1 MITFMDIAIWTT
13 YIVSLYFTIFWF
25 LVFLDGG
32 APDLKKKKI
41 KAFPLVTIAI
51 PVWNEEKTIGETL
64 KSLLML
70 DYPKEKLEIL
80 IVNDAST
87 DKTKEIV
94 ESIIKK
100 NPDYDIK
107 LVNNKEGGRGK
118 AYPMNQMLDMA
129 KGEYF
134 VNFDADSKLTDKKT
148 LKKLL
153 NKFTT
158 EDVGAVLPCMKVWS
172 PQSFWEKVQHYEF
185 LMYMFYKRLFGKLDC
200 VHVCPGPFSVYNT
213 EIIRKIGGFDTKNIT
228 EDMEL
233 TFRLQ
238 KFGYKVIQA
247 LNPIV
252 YTKMA
257 DTLKGV
263 RRQRNRWFKGTILT
277 LIKHRDMCLNRK
289 YGDFGM
295 VMYPMVALSC
305 VVATV
310 MLVATAYLW
319 LKPNVLFMRDMY
331 FVGFDFM
338 TLLKHLTFNFS
349 FYDLEI
355 GTILTAVII
364 LGVTFLFIIKA
375 LQHIAGE
382 KLLSKGTIPF
392 GFFLFLYFLVI
403 AFIWLEVTVQLLRG
417 KVQKW

>member
-1 MITFMDIAIWTT
+1 MDVIIWIT

-32 APDLKKKKI
+32 APELKKKRIKI
-41 KAFPLVTIAI
+41 FPLVTIAI

-64 KSLLML
+64 RSLLML

-87 DKTKEIV
+87 DRTREIV
-94 ESIIKK
+94 ESIIKQ
-100 NPDYDIK
+100 NPEYDIK
-107 LVNNKEGGRGK
+107 LINNEEGGKGK
-118 AYPMNQMLDMA
+118 AYPMNQMLEMA

-134 VNFDADSKLTDKKT
+134 VNLDADSKLVDSKT

-153 NKFTT
+153 DKFTT
-158 EDVGAVLPCMKVWS
+158 EDTAAVLPCMKVWS
-172 PQSFWEKVQHYEF
+172 PDSFWEKVQHYEF

-200 VHVCPGPFSVYNT
+200 VHVCPGPFSVYKT
-213 EIIRKIGGFDTKNIT
+213 AIVRKIGGFDTKNMT

-238 KFGYKVIQA
+238 KFGYKIVQT
-247 LNPIV
+247 LNPVV
-252 YTKMA
+252 YTKLPC
-257 DTLKGV
+257 TLKGV
-263 RRQRNRWFKGTILT
+263 RKQRNRWFKGTILT
-277 LIKHRDMCLNRK
+277 LLKHKDMCLNKK

-295 VMYPMVALSC
+295 IMYPMVALSC
-305 VVATV
+305 IVATI
-310 MLVATAYLW
+310 MLISTAYFW
-319 LKPNVLFMRDMY
+319 IKPNALFLHDLY

-338 TLLKHLTFNFS
+338 VLLKHLTFNFS

-364 LGVTFLFIIKA
+364 LGVSLLFIVKA

-382 KLLSKGTIPF
+382 KLLSKGAIPF
-392 GFFLFLYFLVI
+392 GFFLFFYFLII
-403 AFIWLEVTVQLLRG
+403 AFIWLEVSIELIRG